1 MSKDARALH
10 ACVAS
15 KWGARATALAVIA
28 TVLVIW
34 LIAKVLVIPHR
45 EVADAFTFG
54 LIVAGLALTFSSWL
68 GKTSARLGLGLLVI
82 VAALAVFTTMPFNPV
97 RGAGSFEGVILLL
110 LGIGQLRA
118 YLDRQ
123 DIKGRIERALSHP
136 AVRRSARPIFL
147 LYSAMAFFLSLATVP
162 IVGSLTRSTR
172 LNHLYHLR
180 LAMRAVGATMF
191 IAPTTAGAAA
201 VSAMFPELSWSQAL
215 LTGLPLAL
223 LCLLFTRSEKEPAIE
238 LAPAEKDGASHGL
251 MLPLAIFISVIVVGK
266 LLLGYATVTTVAL
279 AVSITGAVSLLVKY
293 GIAELARTI
302 GDGFQRS
309 SAEIL
314 LFIACGALQVAL
326 GAPETAQVFSPLSG
340 DFKLLLSSAPVQL
353 LLILGLMPLLT
364 IIGIHPMILFAAAFP
379 VFHPITQLPVT
390 VEYQAWIAM
399 FMISQLISP
408 VSISAVTAAASVNES
423 PWKVSFESH
432 AMFALA
438 FALGGFLY
446 MTGIAG

>member
-1 MSKDARALH
+1 MSKDTRSVH
-10 ACVAS
+10 STVAS
-15 KWGARATALAVIA
+15 KWRTRGSALAVIA
-28 TVLVIW
+28 TTLVMW
-34 LIAKVLVIPHR
+34 LIAKALVIPQGA
-45 EVADAFTFG
+45 VADALTFG

-68 GKTSARLGLGLLVI
+68 SKTSARLGLGLLVI
-82 VAALAVFTTMPFNPV
+82 VAALAVFTTIPFNPL

-172 LNHLYHLR
+172 LNHMYHLR

-201 VSAMFPELSWSQAL
+201 VSAMFPGLSWSHAL

-238 LAPAEKDGASHGL
+238 LTPVEKDGASHGL

-279 AVSITGAVSLLVKY
+279 AVSITGAVSLWAKY
-293 GIAELARTI
+293 GIAELAATI

-326 GAPETAQVFSPLSG
+326 GAPETAQLFSPLSG

-432 AMFALA
+432 ATFALA

-446 MTGIAG
+446 MAGIAG